1 MPSISIWQINSSFF
15 IAQADQWDAYNA
27 LTSWA
32 RERYQREP
40 DSTHLLAIMNAETLG
55 EALASA
61 GWDITEGASG
71 GIVAIAC
78 NRSSISSSS
87 LNQLFAVLEPMAP
100 FVRRDS
106 YILLRHDDSMVSL
119 YETMLRFEGG
129 QLRITTQLA

>member
-40 DSTHLLAIMNAETLG
+40 HSTHLLAIMNAETLG

-78 NRSSISSSS
+78 NRSSI
-87 LNQLFAVLEPMAP
+87 
-100 FVRRDS
+100 R
-106 YILLRHDDSMVSL
+106 
-119 YETMLRFEGG
+119 
-129 QLRITTQLA
+129 